1 MGELDQPT
9 SRGPSKLNYHV
20 TLWFLPAEK
29 SLSYISITFTSAV
42 IISPV
47 SLSSYS
53 ILTLHLL
60 IDTNLSQQGELKKNI
75 MSMFSLLISK

>member
-29 SLSYISITFTSAV
+29 SLSCISITFTSAV
-42 IISPV
+42 ISPV

-60 IDTNLSQQGELKKNI
+60 IDTNLNQQGELKKNI